1 MSNSQENIEPLSED
15 AEENFARFI
24 ADGLDNGV
32 VFTLEGDEGFALCA
46 SERSDNADVMPFWSQ
61 RAFAEALVA
70 DDWAD
75 YKVVAIDM
83 EEFVDDWL
91 TGMHDDVIM
100 VGINWT
106 EDLEGLEVEPLDLL
120 ETIEANI

>member
-1 MSNSQENIEPLSED
+1 MSNSQETIEPLSDD

-91 TGMHDDVIM
+91 TGLHDDVIL